1 MQESQSNLEE
11 KDIPS
16 SKIIAIL
23 AILQITPSGRSLMYT
38 RKRGRPIM
46 EP

>member
-16 SKIIAIL
+16 SKIFSLVTDSSFATSIA
-23 AILQITPSGRSLMYT
+23 
-38 RKRGRPIM
+38 
-46 EP
+46 